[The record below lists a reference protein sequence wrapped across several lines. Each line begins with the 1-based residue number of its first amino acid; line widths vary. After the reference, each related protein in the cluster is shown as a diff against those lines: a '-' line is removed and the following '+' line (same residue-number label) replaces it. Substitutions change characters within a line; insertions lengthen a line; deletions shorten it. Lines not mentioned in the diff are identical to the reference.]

1 MSTITFDTLK
11 FVDTLK
17 EAGISEAQA
26 KAQAKAIGDAIESAT
41 SLSLATKS
49 DIQELK
55 TDINSVKYDLLKWLI
70 VLVLGQTALLVT
82 FLPKI
87 VGH

>member
-1 MSTITFDTLK
+1 MSSITFDTLK

-70 VLVLGQTALLVT
+70 ALVLGQTALLVT

>member
-26 KAQAKAIGDAIESAT
+26 KAQARAIGDAIESAT

-70 VLVLGQTALLVT
+70 ALVLGQTALLVT

>member
-55 TDINSVKYDLLKWLI
+55 SDINGVKYDLLKWLI
-70 VLVLGQTALLVT
+70 ALVLGQTALLVT

-87 VGH
+87 IGH

>member
-1 MSTITFDTLK
+1 MT
-11 FVDTLK
+11 
-17 EAGISEAQA
+17 AISFQA
-26 KAQAKAIGDAIESAT
+26 
-41 SLSLATKS
+41 LATKS

-70 VLVLGQTALLVT
+70 ALVLGQTALLVT

-87 VGH
+87 LGH

>member
-17 EAGISEAQA
+17 AAGFDEQQA
-26 KAQAKAIGDAIESAT
+26 KALANAHIQSIEQSSLVTKEDLTEAKLDMI
-41 SLSLATKS
+41 
-49 DIQELK
+49 
-55 TDINSVKYDLLKWLI
+55 KWLI
-70 VLVLGQTALLVT
+70 GLFLAQTALIVT
-82 FLPKI
+82 ILPKI

>member
-70 VLVLGQTALLVT
+70 ALVLGQTVLLVT

>member
-70 VLVLGQTALLVT
+70 ALVLGQTALLVT

>member
-26 KAQAKAIGDAIESAT
+26 KAQAKAISDAIDSAT

-49 DIQELK
+49 DIQDLK
-55 TDINSVKYDLLKWLI
+55 TDVNGVKYDLLKWLI
-70 VLVLGQTALLVT
+70 ALVLGQTALLVT
-82 FLPKI
+82 FLPK
-87 VGH
+87 VMGH

>member
-26 KAQAKAIGDAIESAT
+26 KAQARAIGDAIESAT

-55 TDINSVKYDLLKWLI
+55 TDINGVKYDLLKWLI
-70 VLVLGQTALLVT
+70 ALVLGQTALLVT

>member
-70 VLVLGQTALLVT
+70 GLFLAQTALIIT
-82 FLPKI
+82 ILPKI

>member
-70 VLVLGQTALLVT
+70 ALVLGQIALLVT

>member
-17 EAGISEAQA
+17 AAGFDEQQA
-26 KAQAKAIGDAIESAT
+26 KALANAIGDAIESAT

-70 VLVLGQTALLVT
+70 ALVLGQTALLVT